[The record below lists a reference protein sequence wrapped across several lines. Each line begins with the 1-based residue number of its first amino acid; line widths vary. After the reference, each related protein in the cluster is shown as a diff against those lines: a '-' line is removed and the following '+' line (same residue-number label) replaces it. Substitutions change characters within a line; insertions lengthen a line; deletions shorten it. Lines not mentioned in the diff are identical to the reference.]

1 MTRYFT
7 CINDSSSKFWQLDIE
22 ATRVLIT
29 YGKLDTAGQSL
40 TKAFDSTEQCQQAV
54 DKLIR
59 EKTRKG
65 YIESGSDVAAPAT
78 SEPSRSNSTSTSSL
92 EQQKAIL
99 DRYDQ
104 IIRDTQ
110 TYQLLPFLQS
120 VDKLHYPALRKKVKE
135 AKKYWCDTVT
145 EHGSTR
151 WGTRGTNGQKTI
163 VSLSALAVLP
173 FSDIKGF
180 DLYWLLAGEE
190 WSIYTR
196 PILLWARPQWLTE
209 FLTTD
214 NQKNRWHILDYRQLR
229 ELENENLITY
239 QPELFAASVVSITT
253 YDHRTRTYSNITDQ
267 QNFLASDP
275 VVLNREIPSLFD
287 YPVSTDASTYMPN
300 SPSGNTES
308 VSVWSQLFSR
318 LLSEGKLDR
327 LWFFEKC
334 LSVQT
339 KDLNTS
345 LRLFYRKQVEAA
357 APTAAELLALQTSI
371 LPLLAAQHPH
381 VVNWAISLLKA
392 VYTAP
397 DFCVNQLLDWTPSVM
412 MRSDCKTGL
421 KTLLTIFERFLKTQP
436 DYRPKI
442 SFLLADVFALNDLSL
457 QTKAATLLAKY
468 GDPTDED
475 LQYQLQSYSDQILGQ
490 VAETLRP
497 FLKIITVQPDD
508 VNQPVDYTYAP
519 SSKREQRLIP
529 GQEVALP
536 ATWNDFLFLIGKFFG
551 SDKPLDMEILMNTLV
566 LPPTDIPADFRD
578 QLAVYQK
585 KLDNSYFASGIT
597 KRCLGFYLNYWL
609 SGTQDDTVI
618 QSALNQVITDN
629 KRDFVS
635 VIGRRMMHLHQKR
648 TSNAT
653 LPLLSMPTHAPH
665 WISPTTLLARLVAY
679 QQQNEPIN
687 QLDLAIAIARMPREN
702 TAEAVLLCDQLS
714 GNLKPLMAFC
724 LGVSDDLVL
733 PRQSTVSS
741 LLSVFKS
748 DNSIAEQ
755 QAVWA
760 VAART
765 FYPDADFPTLMDV
778 SFANTPNVAQ
788 PFVPTYAIRTER
800 ASWENYFTG
809 RPEYGAP
816 YQQLTVSFP
825 AQQRLLPVL
834 LYSNDLS
841 GNNLNWNFA
850 NLSPVDTAYCYSL
863 IPQRPE
869 SLFTLIA
876 KHSCTS
882 ADLGVS
888 VTPTLQLMLQPGFQ
902 FRHLSLL
909 TLACGL
915 LAKKREQGTLAA
927 EVLIHHVSEQTLDVV
942 QLGHQLGYLLAN
954 TYAPLQR
961 LIDGLNLVRDVS
973 PLHNKALL
981 LITDALFSSLTAL
994 STPPKNTRKLL
1005 EIYFDLLVK
1014 LNESPAEATIVVLHS
1029 WQQNNSVKA
1038 LCTSILALG

>member
-7 CINDSSSKFWQLDIE
+7 CINDSSNKFWQLDIE
-22 ATRVLIT
+22 ATSILIT

-40 TKAFDSTEQCQQAV
+40 TKAFDSAEQCQQAV
-54 DKLIR
+54 EKLIR

-65 YIESGSDVAAPAT
+65 YIESGSDVVAT
-78 SEPSRSNSTSTSSL
+78 ATPQPSRSNGTMTAGQ
-92 EQQKAIL
+92 EQQKAML

-104 IIRDTQ
+104 IIRNAQ
-110 TYQLLPFLQS
+110 TDQLLPFLQS
-120 VDKLHYPALRKKVKE
+120 VDKLHYPALRKKIKE

-145 EHGSTR
+145 EQGNIR
-151 WGTRGTNGQKTI
+151 WGTRGTNDQKTI
-163 VSLSALAVLP
+163 VNLSALAILP
-173 FSDIKGF
+173 FSDAKTF

-190 WSIYTR
+190 WPVYTR
-196 PILLWARPQWLTE
+196 PILVWARPQWLTE

-287 YPVSTDASTYMPN
+287 YPVAAEYSTYIPN
-300 SPSGNTES
+300 PPSGSAEPIFT
-308 VSVWSQLFSR
+308 WSQMFAR

-339 KDLNTS
+339 KDWSAS
-345 LRLFYRKQVEAA
+345 LRLFYRKQIDAA
-357 APTAAELLALQTSI
+357 TPTVAELLALQTSI

-392 VYTAP
+392 IYTAP
-397 DFCVNQLLDWTPSVM
+397 DFRVDELLDWASSVM

-436 DYRPKI
+436 DYRTKI
-442 SFLLADVFALNDLSL
+442 ACLLADVFALNDLSL
-457 QTKAATLLAKY
+457 QTKAASLLANY
-468 GDPTDED
+468 GDSTDED
-475 LQYQLQSYSDQILGQ
+475 LQSQLQSYSEQMLGQ

-497 FLKIITVQPDD
+497 FLTASTVSPDD

-519 SSKREQRLIP
+519 PKQERRLVP
-529 GQEVALP
+529 DQEIAFP
-536 ATWNDFLFLIGKFFG
+536 TTWTDLLFLIGKFFS
-551 SDKPLDMEILMNTLV
+551 SDDPLDMEILMNTLV
-566 LPPTDIPADFRD
+566 LPPTDMPADFRN

-585 KLDNSYFASGIT
+585 KLDKNHFDPGIT
-597 KRCLGFYLNYWL
+597 RLCLGSYLNYWL
-609 SGTQDDTVI
+609 SDRQDDTTIRYKLNEVI
-618 QSALNQVITDN
+618 ISNKKDFIAVI
-629 KRDFVS
+629 S
-635 VIGRRMMHLHQKR
+635 RRMLHLHQKI
-648 TSNAT
+648 SINST

-665 WISPTTLLARLVAY
+665 WISPTTLLERLVAY
-679 QQQNEPIN
+679 QQQNEPIDP
-687 QLDLAIAIARMPREN
+687 LDLAIAIARMPRED
-702 TAEAVLLCDQLS
+702 TAEAVLLCGQLS
-714 GNLKPLMAFC
+714 GNLKTLMAFC
-724 LGVSDDLVL
+724 LGTSDDVVL
-733 PRQSTVSS
+733 PRISTASS

-788 PFVPTYAIRTER
+788 PFVPTYAIRMER
-800 ASWENYFTG
+800 ASWENFFTG
-809 RPEYGAP
+809 RQEYGAP
-816 YQQLTVSFP
+816 HQQLTVSFP
-825 AQQRLLPVL
+825 AQQRSLPVL

-841 GNNLNWNFA
+841 GNNFSWNFS
-850 NLSPVDTAYCYSL
+850 NLSPVDATYAYSL
-863 IPQRPE
+863 IPQQPE
-869 SLFTLIA
+869 ALFTLIA
-876 KHSCTS
+876 KHCCAT
-882 ADLGVS
+882 ADLGAS
-888 VTPTLQLMLQPGFQ
+888 VTPTLPLMLQPGFQ

-915 LAKKREQGTLAA
+915 LAKKREQGALAA
-927 EVLIHHVSEQTLDVV
+927 EVLIHHVGDQTLDVV

-973 PLHNKALL
+973 PRHNKALL
-981 LITDALFSSLTAL
+981 LMTDTLFYQWLPYQL
-994 STPPKNTRKLL
+994 RQRTPGSYWR
-1005 EIYFDLLVK
+1005 
-1014 LNESPAEATIVVLHS
+1014 
-1029 WQQNNSVKA
+1029 
-1038 LCTSILALG
+1038 SILICW